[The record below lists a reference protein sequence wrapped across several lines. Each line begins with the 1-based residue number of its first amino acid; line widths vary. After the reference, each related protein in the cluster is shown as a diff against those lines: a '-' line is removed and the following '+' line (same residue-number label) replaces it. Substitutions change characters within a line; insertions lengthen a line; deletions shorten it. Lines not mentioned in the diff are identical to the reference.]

1 MKKRRLFLAAAALSV
16 FLVGGCQSRGEEEKP
31 IEAMYIEK
39 GDDFQIFVDTST
51 DVLFDA
57 YIPEG
62 TEELTTGDLVK
73 IYGDGLMLESYPG
86 QYPGVTRI
94 VVTKQG
100 TEEDAEKYESL
111 VDEVYQEPDPS
122 EPPYLNLEYRTKE
135 AVVSAVA
142 DRGGYTWSYTDE
154 NGEDQEVSVDA
165 AFVLEWDTL
174 NDIRLNEKTDVLLYF
189 SREAKDVSVIRY
201 EPSLKK
207 QSTEETEENDEPESE
222 LIKVSEEEDENGKK
236 QFILK
241 DLLDKGIYLVT
252 AEFDQG
258 TVEYGFEV
266 KKNAKSS

>member
-1 MKKRRLFLAAAALSV
+1 MSYDIELKNKVTGETAKMRHPQYVRGGTVRAV
-16 FLVGGCQSRGEEEKP
+16 VDERTGQLVQAEQTEADINITCNYSHYYYEATDGDPRFAHDEVSAYYADGTQGPIKTEYGIRGLYGKTPAE
-31 IEAMYIEK
+31 
-39 GDDFQIFVDTST
+39 S
-51 DVLFDA
+51 
-57 YIPEG
+57 IPM
-62 TEELTTGDLVK
+62 LMDMIVK
-73 IYGDGLMLESYPG
+73 I
-86 QYPGVTRI
+86 
-94 VVTKQG
+94 KQ
-100 TEEDAEKYESL
+100 K
-111 VDEVYQEPDPS
+111 
-122 EPPYLNLEYRTKE
+122 
-135 AVVSAVA
+135 
-142 DRGGYTWSYTDE
+142 YTDE
-154 NGEDQEVSVDA
+154 NGEDQEVAVDA
-165 AFVLEWDTL
+165 AFVLEWYTL

-241 DLLDKGIYLVT
+241 DLLDEGIYLVT

>member
-1 MKKRRLFLAAAALSV
+1 M
-16 FLVGGCQSRGEEEKP
+16 
-31 IEAMYIEK
+31 
-39 GDDFQIFVDTST
+39 
-51 DVLFDA
+51 
-57 YIPEG
+57 
-62 TEELTTGDLVK
+62 
-73 IYGDGLMLESYPG
+73 
-86 QYPGVTRI
+86 
-94 VVTKQG
+94 
-100 TEEDAEKYESL
+100 
-111 VDEVYQEPDPS
+111 
-122 EPPYLNLEYRTKE
+122 
-135 AVVSAVA
+135 
-142 DRGGYTWSYTDE
+142 
-154 NGEDQEVSVDA
+154 DA

-241 DLLDKGIYLVT
+241 DLLDEGIYLVT